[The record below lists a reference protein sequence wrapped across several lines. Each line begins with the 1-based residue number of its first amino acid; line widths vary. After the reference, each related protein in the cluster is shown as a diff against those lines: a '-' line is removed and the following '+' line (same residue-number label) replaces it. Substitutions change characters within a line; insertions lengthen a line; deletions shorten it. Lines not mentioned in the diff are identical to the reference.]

1 MHTFLIGKCSHA
13 EEVDAETRAKAIRL
27 VQEPAGDY
35 ASVYATVVRKQ
46 RWWDGRPDSGGRVT
60 RHSTNVK
67 KVEGPPGRR
76 VAAPRAMFMRCS
88 PFRLLPGRPLG
99 HVRQRQDCPWT
110 AR

>member
-1 MHTFLIGKCSHA
+1 MPKKY
-13 EEVDAETRAKAIRL
+13 DAETRAKAIRL
-27 VQEPAGDY
+27 VQEHAGDY
-35 ASVYATVVRKQ
+35 ASEYATIVRKQ